1 MTSQPQMLRIG
12 RWAMGLIGLF
22 VASAGVIAPLTSHE
36 MTTIAVHHLLHA
48 GMAVGAALLAI
59 AVAPPK
65 RQAHERSAW
74 LWLAIVAPAIG
85 LLLMWPSE
93 YAYLMSH
100 RWLHFL
106 DHLSIAAVTFLAVYA
121 SQAYVAG
128 LGWLMAALVVAM
140 DAACAGGFGVSPG
153 PSFLLTPKPALA
165 ASASG
170 QAAASTTAARP
181 ATLHALGAKLYFTM
195 GCNGCHSVDGSPMLG
210 PSWKN
215 LAGYPQ
221 KLANGKSSVADYAF
235 LRSMILNPGKF
246 KLAGYPAGVMPS
258 TYRAQLS
265 GPKHPHEVQLNA
277 IIWYINSLSDRA
289 DKRSEPPV
297 ADRFP
302 K

>member
-1 MTSQPQMLRIG
+1 MTSQTQTFRMC
-12 RWAMGLIGLF
+12 RWLMGLIGLV
-22 VASAGVIAPLTSHE
+22 VALAGVLAPLFSHE
-36 MTTIAVHHLLHA
+36 MTSIAMHHLLHA
-48 GMAVGAALLAI
+48 GMAVGAALFAI
-59 AVAPPK
+59 ALSPWDRKP
-65 RQAHERSAW
+65 RERSGW
-74 LWLAIVAPAIG
+74 LWLAVIAPAIG

-153 PSFLLTPKPALA
+153 PSFLLAQKPALA

-170 QAAASTTAARP
+170 QAAASTAAAPP
-181 ATLHALGAKLYFTM
+181 ATLHALGAKLYFSL
-195 GCNGCHSVDGSPMLG
+195 GCNGCHSINGSRMLG

-215 LAGYPQ
+215 LAAYPQ
-221 KLANGKSSVADYAF
+221 KLANGKTVIANYAF
-235 LRSMILNPGKF
+235 LRSMILEPGRF
-246 KLAGYPAGVMPS
+246 DLAGYPAGLMPG
-258 TYRAQLS
+258 TYKAQLS
-265 GPKHPHEVQLNA
+265 GRKHPHEMQLNA

-289 DKRSEPPV
+289 DKASQPPV
-297 ADRFP
+297 PDRGTR
-302 K
+302 